1 MPGNRTA
8 DHILTLSTLHDK
20 YVKQN
25 ENGKIY
31 ACFVDFK
38 KAFDS
43 VWHQGLYYK
52 LLENQIGGHFF
63 DLIKDMYTPTL
74 NVQ

>member
-1 MPGNRTA
+1 MNFARENNLIHPTQIGFIPGNRTA
-8 DHILTLSTLHDK
+8 DHILTVKTLHDK
-20 YVKQN
+20 YVKQS

-43 VWHQGLYYK
+43 
-52 LLENQIGGHFF
+52 I
-63 DLIKDMYTPTL
+63 
-74 NVQ
+74 